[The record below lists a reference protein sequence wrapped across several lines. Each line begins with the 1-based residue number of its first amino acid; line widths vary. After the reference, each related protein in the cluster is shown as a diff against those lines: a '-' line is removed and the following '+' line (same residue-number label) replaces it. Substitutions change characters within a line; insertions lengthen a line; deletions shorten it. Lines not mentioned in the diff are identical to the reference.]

1 VTDVSTVVVLDGG
14 RIDAVGRL
22 LASRADAWARSAFG
36 ADAVVRTAGPGEG
49 FVDVVRAP
57 DLSGAPLV
65 IVAPSLPLW
74 PQEFATATLSDLDAG
89 CALAIGP
96 VFDGGLYLLALG
108 GPVPG
113 LADLSEDELGGRH
126 VMNGLIELTVRDELE
141 VGLLRTQ
148 RGLRTEADV
157 RAVLADPLTDDE
169 LRGMLG

>member
-1 VTDVSTVVVLDGG
+1 VSVVSSVVVLDGG
-14 RIDAVGRL
+14 RSDAVGRL
-22 LASRADAWARSAFG
+22 LASRAAGWARSAFG
-36 ADAVVRTAGPGEG
+36 VDAVVRNAEPGEG
-49 FVDVVRAP
+49 FVEVVRDA
-57 DLSGAPLV
+57 DLLQAPLV
-65 IVAPSLPLW
+65 IIAPSLPVW
-74 PQEFATATLSDLDAG
+74 PAELAEAALSDLDAG

-113 LADLSEDELGGRH
+113 LDELSEDELGGRH

-157 RAVLADPLTDDE
+157 LAVLADPLTDGE
-169 LRGMLG
+169 LRGLLG